1 MAAPTR
7 GQIEARITLP
17 TYLLEYWN
25 GAAWVTITGAEVGDL
40 AALVNVGGGP
50 SGFEFGANASP
61 SGRISLYA
69 SSTNQ
74 SISWERLKI
83 RISFGFSTSDLLVR
97 WQGIVTG
104 DDRTTDSLTI
114 VWTCAGFDV
123 LIAETECYSQLLYRR
138 PPATKTTI
146 SSIED
151 PTNGA
156 YAAGLAN
163 YICWQAGGRPLE
175 QSATYPTATFYYS
188 MDNAIITPEWTWISG
203 ENAWGE
209 LDTLCKAVGGQVYQD
224 TTGTIVYRNPLVGT
238 SSGYTFD
245 ESVYASLSQRSSVLQ
260 KMALARCTYQGRR
273 LQPEQDIY
281 SDTTPRLVL
290 ASSSITITLDMQRPV
305 YDYAVSASGGSGIP
319 NSGFNCVDLNGYTV
333 LYPNVIVTYTNRAA
347 GRCTVQVSNTLTQPI
362 VLTNLTLRGRP
373 LAAVEDGQASYGSG
387 APARE
392 INDGSIYIQTRV
404 HAERLCRL
412 YVDMYNTQRPERVI
426 ECMYDPDRT
435 LGEVVTL
442 TCTSLGISGSHRIVA
457 IDIKNGDLMTVT
469 LVPTTGLLTT
479 ADLFIIGTSY
489 VSGDTRQLA
498 W

>member
-7 GQIEARITLP
+7 PQIEARITQP

-25 GAAWVTITGAEVGDL
+25 GSAWVTITGAEVGDL

-50 SGFEFGANASP
+50 SGFDFGANASP
-61 SGRISLYA
+61 SSTITLYA

-74 SISWERLKI
+74 AIAWERLKI
-83 RISFGFSTSDLLVR
+83 RISFGFSTSDLVVR
-97 WQGIVTG
+97 WMGIVTG
-104 DDRTTDSLTI
+104 DVRGTDDLTI

-138 PPATKTTI
+138 PPATKTTV

-151 PTNGA
+151 PTNVA
-156 YAAGLAN
+156 YAGGLAN

-175 QSATYPTATFYYS
+175 QSGTYPTATFYYS

-203 ENAWGE
+203 ENAWQE
-209 LDTLCKAVGGQVYQD
+209 LGTLCKAVGGQVYQD
-224 TTGTIVYRNPLVGT
+224 TNGTIVYRNPLVGT

-245 ESVYASLSQRSSVLQ
+245 ETVYASLSQSSSVLQ
-260 KMALARCTYQGRR
+260 KTALARCTYQARR

-290 ASSSITITLDMQRPV
+290 ASSSISFTLDMQRPV
-305 YDYAVSASGGSGIP
+305 YDYAVSAPGGSGIP

-333 LYPNVIVTYTNRAA
+333 TYPNAIVTYTNRAA
-347 GRCTVQVSNTLTQPI
+347 GRCTIQVSNTLTIPI

-387 APARE
+387 AYRE
-392 INDGSIYIQTRV
+392 VGDGSVYIQSRV

-412 YVDMYNTQRPERVI
+412 YVDVFNTQRPARTI

-435 LGEVVTL
+435 IGEIVTL

-457 IDIKNGDLMTVT
+457 IDVQNGDLMTVT
-469 LVPTTGLLTT
+469 LTPITGLLTS
-479 ADLFIIGTSY
+479 ADVFIIGTSY
-489 VSGDTRQLA
+489 TTETRQLS

>member
-7 GQIEARITLP
+7 PQIEARITQP

-61 SGRISLYA
+61 SGTITLYA

-74 SISWERLKI
+74 AINWERLKI

-97 WQGIVTG
+97 WMGVVTG
-104 DDRTTDSLTI
+104 DQRGTDDLTI
-114 VWTCAGFDV
+114 VWQCAGFDV

-138 PPATKTTI
+138 PPATKTTV

-156 YAAGLAN
+156 YAGGLAN

-175 QSATYPTATFYYS
+175 QAVTYPTATFYYS
-188 MDNAIITPEWTWISG
+188 MDNAIITPEWTWIAG
-203 ENAWGE
+203 EDAWQE
-209 LDTLCKAVGGQVYQD
+209 LDTLCRAVGGQIYQD
-224 TTGTIVYRNPLVGT
+224 TAGTIVYRNPLVGT

-245 ESVYASLSQRSSVLQ
+245 ETVYASLSQSASVLQ
-260 KMALARCTYQGRR
+260 KTALARCTYQARR

-290 ASSSITITLDMQRPV
+290 ASSSISFTLDMQRPV

-333 LYPNVIVTYTNRAA
+333 LYPDVIVTYTARAA

-387 APARE
+387 TPARE
-392 INDGSIYIQTRV
+392 VGNGSIYIQSRV

-412 YVDMYNTQRPERVI
+412 MVDMDSIQRPARTI
-426 ECMYDPDRT
+426 ACMYDPDRT
-435 LGEVVTL
+435 LGEIVTL
-442 TCTSLGISGSHRIVA
+442 TCTSLGISGSHRITA
-457 IDIKNGDLMTVT
+457 IDVDGGALMSVT
-469 LVPTTGLLTT
+469 LVPITGLLTT
-479 ADLFIIGTSY
+479 ADVFIIGTSY
-489 VSGDTRQLA
+489 TTETRQLA